1 MTARAWLTCAALALA
16 GCGHP
21 ASPAECEVIMDRVI
35 ELKLKE
41 QHVTDPAK
49 VSERKTEA
57 KARLRDEMLKQC
69 VGRKVTD
76 SAMACIRAAQSE
88 EDIEKKCLR

>member
-1 MTARAWLTCAALALA
+1 
-16 GCGHP
+16 
-21 ASPAECEVIMDRVI
+21 MDRVI
-35 ELKLKE
+35 ELKLKA
-41 QHVTDPAK
+41 QNVTDPAK
-49 VSERKTEA
+49 VAERKAEA
-57 KARLRDEMLKQC
+57 KTRLRDELLQKC

>member
-1 MTARAWLTCAALALA
+1 MIKRALAAACASWLV

-21 ASPAECEVIMDRVI
+21 ASTAECEVIMDRVI

-49 VSERKTEA
+49 VAERKAEA
-57 KARLRDEMLKQC
+57 KARLRDDLLQKC
-69 VGRKVTD
+69 VGRRVTD

-88 EDIEKKCLR
+88 DDIEKKCLR

>member
-1 MTARAWLTCAALALA
+1 MRRALLALVLLT

-21 ASPAECEVIMDRVI
+21 ASEAECEIIMDRVI
-35 ELKLKE
+35 ELKLKT
-41 QHVTDPAK
+41 QNVTDPAK
-49 VSERKTEA
+49 VEVRKAETKE
-57 KARLRDEMLKQC
+57 KLRGELMQKC

-76 SAMACIRAAQSE
+76 AAIACIKTAQSE